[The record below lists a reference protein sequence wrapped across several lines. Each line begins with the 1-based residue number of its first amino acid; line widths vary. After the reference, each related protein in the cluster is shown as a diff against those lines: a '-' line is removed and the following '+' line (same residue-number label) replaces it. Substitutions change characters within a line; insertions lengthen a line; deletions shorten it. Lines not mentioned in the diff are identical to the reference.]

1 MKRNENVQYIGK
13 KKVDDKRQR
22 KTETTNT
29 NATEKEIKV
38 GVVKIYVYI
47 LLHTV
52 VLLSLY
58 AIHSSS
64 PTCYCS
70 ILSIVWC
77 VVLLLVFVLAISS
90 LSHRSQFIYWKY
102 MHVFVQEIDS
112 NVLVSQKKK
121 TYFSSSFFHISPLCF
136 WSIYLTVVQHVSSK
150 SNVTCNKSGERNESY
165 NDFCYVAFI
174 FPSDSAQYRQL
185 RIFLLE
191 IMFFLK

>member
-1 MKRNENVQYIGK
+1 M
-13 KKVDDKRQR
+13 
-22 KTETTNT
+22 
-29 NATEKEIKV
+29 

-70 ILSIVWC
+70 ILSILWC

-121 TYFSSSFFHISPLCF
+121 HIFFLLFFHISPLCF
-136 WSIYLTVVQHVSSK
+136 WSIYLTVCVQHVSSK
-150 SNVTCNKSGERNESY
+150 SNVTCNKSGEQNESY

-174 FPSDSAQYRQL
+174 FPSDSAQYRHL

-191 IMFFLK
+191 TMLFLK